1 MCDFCEISWGQK
13 KRDGWWE
20 GEAFE
25 GREEEREREKKERE
39 TEAFRKSWASIPGQA
54 SRGGL
59 KLLTRLSNSGERRGG
74 KAMAGQKSSFRGYFA
89 PSMSISLSLFA
100 LSVSSFYALRLARK
114 SVIFHDIFFATKKRR
129 PLRVVAGRESFSCAS
144 EISNEKTLRREEGR
158 IFRSLELI
166 LNRLLKI

>member
-13 KRDGWWE
+13 KRGGWWE

-25 GREEEREREKKERE
+25 GREEEREREKGAWNRGIQEKLGVD
-39 TEAFRKSWASIPGQA
+39 TGPSIPRRVETFNA
-54 SRGGL
+54 SLELGW
-59 KLLTRLSNSGERRGG
+59 TARRKGDG
-74 KAMAGQKSSFRGYFA
+74 RAEIEFPGIFRSEYVHFT
-89 PSMSISLSLFA
+89 